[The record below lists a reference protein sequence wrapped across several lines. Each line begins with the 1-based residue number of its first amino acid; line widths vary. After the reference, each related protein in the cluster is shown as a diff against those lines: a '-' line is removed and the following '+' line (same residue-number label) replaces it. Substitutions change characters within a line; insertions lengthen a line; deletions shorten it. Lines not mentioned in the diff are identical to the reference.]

1 MKLKQQQKEDSE
13 DNDNIVDVARSPR
26 VLAVTHSN
34 GAADVLLQVLLQ
46 MNVPAV
52 RAGRPASVSPSVQH
66 RTIAALSEK
75 IPAVVELRR
84 QAGDVSLDSETRQ
97 SAIYEAKKYMN
108 DAQSVIA
115 RSAQVVVASC
125 IGAQQLLTTVSGDKE
140 DESVFDIVVLD
151 EAAQTT
157 EPALICALAASDA
170 CQLVLVGD
178 TMQLPPTVTTQ
189 DVELRKTI
197 GISPME
203 RLLKNGIDEFVL
215 KEQYR
220 MPQALLHHPNTYFYG
235 SVVKCK

>member
-108 DAQSVIA
+108 DAQTVIA

-125 IGAQQLLTTVSGDKE
+125 IGAQQLLTAVGGDKE

-157 EPALICALAASDA
+157 EPALICALAASNA

-220 MPQALLHHPNTYFYG
+220 MPLALLHHPNTYFYG

>member
-97 SAIYEAKKYMN
+97 SAIYEAKEYMN

-125 IGAQQLLTTVSGDKE
+125 IGAQQLLTTVGGDKE
-140 DESVFDIVVLD
+140 DSVFDIVVLD

-157 EPALICALAASDA
+157 EPALICALAASNA

>member
-125 IGAQQLLTTVSGDKE
+125 IGAQQLLTTVGGDKE
-140 DESVFDIVVLD
+140 DSVFDIVVLD

-157 EPALICALAASDA
+157 EPALICALAASNA

-189 DVELRKTI
+189 DVEVRKTI

>member
-108 DAQSVIA
+108 DAQTVIA

-125 IGAQQLLTTVSGDKE
+125 IGAQQLLTTVGGDKE

-157 EPALICALAASDA
+157 EPALICALAASNA

-220 MPQALLHHPNTYFYG
+220 MPLALLHHPNTYFYG

>member
-125 IGAQQLLTTVSGDKE
+125 IGAQQLLTTVGGDKE
-140 DESVFDIVVLD
+140 DSVFDIVVLD

-157 EPALICALAASDA
+157 EPALICALAASNA

>member
-13 DNDNIVDVARSPR
+13 NNDNIVDVARSPR

-125 IGAQQLLTTVSGDKE
+125 IGAQQLLTTVGGDKE
-140 DESVFDIVVLD
+140 YESVFDIVVLD

-157 EPALICALAASDA
+157 EPALICALAASNA

-220 MPQALLHHPNTYFYG
+220 MPQALLQHPNTYFYG